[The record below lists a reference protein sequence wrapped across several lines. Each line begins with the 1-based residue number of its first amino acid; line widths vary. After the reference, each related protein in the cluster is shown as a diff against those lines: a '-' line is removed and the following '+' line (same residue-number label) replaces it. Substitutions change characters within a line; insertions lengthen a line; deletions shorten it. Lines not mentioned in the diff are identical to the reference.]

1 MVAREPPPNCCCH
14 VDACTYYTSS
24 IEPENDRVPRT
35 IESENDR
42 AREHLPPRVGEY
54 QAFSGHARNLAY
66 MAEYIIRAMP
76 QTVFSGD
83 AALFL
88 HDVLFFLEI
97 ILVFILA
104 ERLISMR

>member
-1 MVAREPPPNCCCH
+1 M
-14 VDACTYYTSS
+14 DACTYTSS

-42 AREHLPPRVGEY
+42 AREQSSPLLVLEY
-54 QAFSGHARNLAY
+54 QAFSGHARNLAH
-66 MAEYIIRAMP
+66 MAEYVIRAMP

-88 HDVLFFLEI
+88 HDVFLFQKY
-97 ILVFILA
+97 
-104 ERLISMR
+104 M